1 MYVFRLS
8 KVYHNKDHTSKCALN
23 NVDLEFTTCGMVVI
37 LGPSGCGK
45 TTLLNILAGRDK
57 DYEGEVKG
65 LMKSDIID
73 QDFRLFESLTVLENL
88 KIVSKD
94 DTKIMSFLTS
104 FKMEDLKDKKVKK
117 LSNGQKRRVQV
128 MRSLLLDRDLLLC
141 DEPTAALDNEL
152 ATIIMEALKEYSK
165 DHLVIMSTHD
175 IALAEKYADR
185 LIKIDEGKILSDEV
199 IDKAQAIVHHKTKP
213 RPKIGDHLSFIFR
226 YIRSRSAF
234 FLFSSFFF
242 VVILALTYL
251 AYSLFMTISANS
263 NEAISFRKHTNLIV
277 SEPYKERQDADNL
290 DVFVIYDRYT
300 KEQMEMLT
308 SYVPEIIAV
317 QMYSEQDLYYPRNY
331 YSYGTTG
338 AEMRGISEEEYEQL
352 LQREFQ
358 YQDETYHT
366 FSKEDEYVFEG
377 ELISSVFS
385 LPDLIMFK
393 PRLVSKNQAGL
404 YTETQAYIEYYDLV
418 NGYEPPLKC
427 GELPSGDDEVIISL
441 NLAEYLVSFFE
452 LEDMN
457 DLIGRE
463 IYTSVDTTGSVT
475 IGSDKYKNP
484 YVIKLMIK
492 GISNLEF
499 KEDEHVIFFDHGI
512 LNNANMKTVLKS
524 TDTYEADIVKIYI
537 DPSADIEMVLD
548 DINKTITPQDSR
560 FIEYTY
566 SIASDGITYDS
577 PSSLLIYVV
586 ILDLIFIIAYFI
598 IKFTDRKRYKK
609 EADLLKNYRYDPLFI
624 SVFKTLSMM
633 IISIIIFI
641 LIIYLLTPYINELA
655 LSFNYATIMEFEVIG
670 ITFVSVLITIIFIL
684 INGTLET

>member
-94 DTKIMSFLTS
+94 DTKIMSLLTS

-128 MRSLLLDRDLLLC
+128 IRSLLLDRDLLLC

-213 RPKIGDHLSFIFR
+213 RPKTGDHLSFIFR

-263 NEAISFRKHTNLIV
+263 SEIISFRKHTNLIV

-290 DVFVIYDRYT
+290 DVFV
-300 KEQMEMLT
+300 
-308 SYVPEIIAV
+308 
-317 QMYSEQDLYYPRNY
+317 MY
-331 YSYGTTG
+331 
-338 AEMRGISEEEYEQL
+338 
-352 LQREFQ
+352 QR
-358 YQDETYHT
+358 
-366 FSKEDEYVFEG
+366 
-377 ELISSVFS
+377 
-385 LPDLIMFK
+385 
-393 PRLVSKNQAGL
+393 
-404 YTETQAYIEYYDLV
+404 
-418 NGYEPPLKC
+418 
-427 GELPSGDDEVIISL
+427 
-441 NLAEYLVSFFE
+441 
-452 LEDMN
+452 
-457 DLIGRE
+457 
-463 IYTSVDTTGSVT
+463 
-475 IGSDKYKNP
+475 
-484 YVIKLMIK
+484 
-492 GISNLEF
+492 
-499 KEDEHVIFFDHGI
+499 
-512 LNNANMKTVLKS
+512 
-524 TDTYEADIVKIYI
+524 
-537 DPSADIEMVLD
+537 
-548 DINKTITPQDSR
+548 
-560 FIEYTY
+560 
-566 SIASDGITYDS
+566 
-577 PSSLLIYVV
+577 
-586 ILDLIFIIAYFI
+586 
-598 IKFTDRKRYKK
+598 
-609 EADLLKNYRYDPLFI
+609 
-624 SVFKTLSMM
+624 
-633 IISIIIFI
+633 
-641 LIIYLLTPYINELA
+641 
-655 LSFNYATIMEFEVIG
+655 
-670 ITFVSVLITIIFIL
+670 
-684 INGTLET
+684 

>member
-1 MYVFRLS
+1 
-8 KVYHNKDHTSKCALN
+8 
-23 NVDLEFTTCGMVVI
+23 
-37 LGPSGCGK
+37 
-45 TTLLNILAGRDK
+45 
-57 DYEGEVKG
+57 
-65 LMKSDIID
+65 
-73 QDFRLFESLTVLENL
+73 
-88 KIVSKD
+88 
-94 DTKIMSFLTS
+94 
-104 FKMEDLKDKKVKK
+104 
-117 LSNGQKRRVQV
+117 
-128 MRSLLLDRDLLLC
+128 
-141 DEPTAALDNEL
+141 
-152 ATIIMEALKEYSK
+152 
-165 DHLVIMSTHD
+165 
-175 IALAEKYADR
+175 
-185 LIKIDEGKILSDEV
+185 
-199 IDKAQAIVHHKTKP
+199 
-213 RPKIGDHLSFIFR
+213 
-226 YIRSRSAF
+226 
-234 FLFSSFFF
+234 
-242 VVILALTYL
+242 
-251 AYSLFMTISANS
+251 
-263 NEAISFRKHTNLIV
+263 
-277 SEPYKERQDADNL
+277 
-290 DVFVIYDRYT
+290 
-300 KEQMEMLT
+300 
-308 SYVPEIIAV
+308 
-317 QMYSEQDLYYPRNY
+317 MYSEQDLYYPRNY

-393 PRLVSKNQAGL
+393 PRLVSKNQAGR

-418 NGYEPPLKC
+418 NGYEPPLRC

-463 IYTSVDTTGSVT
+463 IYTSVDTSGSVT

-499 KEDEHVIFFDHGI
+499 KEDEYVIFFDHGI
-512 LNNANMKTVLKS
+512 LNNAIMKTVLKS

-537 DPSADIEMVLD
+537 DPSADTEMVLD

-566 SIASDGITYDS
+566 SIASDDITYDS
-577 PSSLLIYVV
+577 PSLLLIYVV

-633 IISIIIFI
+633 F
-641 LIIYLLTPYINELA
+641 
-655 LSFNYATIMEFEVIG
+655 VIAG
-670 ITFVSVLITIIFIL
+670 ITRAPVAF
-684 INGTLET
+684 